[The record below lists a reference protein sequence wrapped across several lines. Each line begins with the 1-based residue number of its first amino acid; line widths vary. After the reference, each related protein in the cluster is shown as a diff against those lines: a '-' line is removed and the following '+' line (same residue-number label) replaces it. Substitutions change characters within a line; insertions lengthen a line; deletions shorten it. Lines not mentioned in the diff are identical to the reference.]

1 MLKPLK
7 TKVVHSIMAK
17 AEIINIEGKKV
28 KLSNPEKLL
37 WPEAG
42 IRKIDYLAR
51 MIELA
56 PYIIPHASNRLLTTI
71 RYPDGIHGESFF
83 SKNLPDY
90 APEWITRSVW
100 NDTEYA
106 LLDSVP
112 TLAWFVNM
120 AALEFHTSFNTSES
134 VEYPTYLV
142 FDLDPSEGQQFDDVV
157 EVALLVKEVLDS
169 LAITS
174 YIKTSGA
181 TGMQIY
187 IPTGGK
193 YDYNDSRRIN
203 EFFGSYFAQK
213 YPRKI
218 TIERMVNK
226 RGTKL
231 YFDYL
236 QMWQGKTITMVYS
249 PRAKEKA
256 TVSMPVTWDEVKK
269 GIKPEDFT
277 LNNALARLKNMG
289 DLFKS
294 LLAVNTPEK
303 SLNDVFQRV
312 LAE

>member
-1 MLKPLK
+1 MN
-7 TKVVHSIMAK
+7 KVVKWMSK
-17 AEIINIEGKKV
+17 TEVINIEGKKI

-56 PYIIPHASNRLLTTI
+56 PYIIPHAKNRLLTTI

-83 SKNLPDY
+83 SKNLPEY
-90 APEWITRSVW
+90 APKWISRDVW

-106 LLDSVP
+106 LLDSVS

-120 AALEFHTSFNTSES
+120 AALEFHTSFNTSDRD
-134 VEYPTYLV
+134 EYPTCLV
-142 FDLDPSEGQQFDDVV
+142 FDLDPSEGQTFDDVI
-157 EVALLVKEVLDS
+157 EVSLLVKEILDS

-181 TGMQIY
+181 SGMQIY

-193 YDYNDSRRIN
+193 YHYNDARKVN
-203 EFFGSYFAQK
+203 EFFGSYFARK
-213 YPRKI
+213 YPNKI

-226 RGTKL
+226 RGTRL

-256 TVSMPVTWDEVKK
+256 TVSMPVTWNEVKS

-277 LNNALARLKNMG
+277 LNNAMDRLKKVG
-289 DLFKS
+289 DLFEP
-294 LLAVNTPEK
+294 LLSVKTPEK
-303 SLNDVFQRV
+303 SLDDVFRKV

>member
-1 MLKPLK
+1 M
-7 TKVVHSIMAK
+7 
-17 AEIINIEGKKV
+17 AEILNIEGRKV

-37 WPEAG
+37 WPEEG
-42 IRKIDYLAR
+42 IRKTDYLAR

-56 PYIIPHASNRLLTTI
+56 PFIIPHAENRLLTTI

-83 SKNLPDY
+83 SKNLPEY
-90 APEWITRSVW
+90 APEWINRTIW

-106 LLDSVP
+106 ILDSIP

-120 AALEFHTSFNTSES
+120 AALEFHTSFNNYDKED
-134 VEYPTYLV
+134 YPTSLV
-142 FDLDPSEGQQFDDVV
+142 FDLDPSEGQTFDDVL
-157 EVALLVKEVLDS
+157 EAALLIKEVLDS
-169 LAITS
+169 LSVTA

-193 YDYNDSRRIN
+193 YDYTVARKIN

-213 YPRKI
+213 YPDKF
-218 TIERMVNK
+218 TIERTVEK
-226 RGTKL
+226 RGRKL

-236 QMWQGKTITMVYS
+236 QMWKGKTITMVYS

-256 TVSMPVTWDEVKK
+256 TVSMPVTWDEVEK

-277 LNNALARLKNMG
+277 LNNALERLKKTG
-289 DLFKS
+289 DLFQP
-294 LLAVNTPEK
+294 LLRAKEPEK
-303 SLNDVFQRV
+303 SLEEIVKHLLDS
-312 LAE
+312 EY